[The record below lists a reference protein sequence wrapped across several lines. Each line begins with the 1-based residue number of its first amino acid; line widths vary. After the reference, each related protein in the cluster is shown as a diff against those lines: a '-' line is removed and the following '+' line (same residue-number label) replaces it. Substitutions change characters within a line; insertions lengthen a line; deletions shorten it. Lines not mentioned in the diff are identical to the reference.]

1 MFDNHKIGNVHVLT
15 PRKNLVGGDETTTLI
30 GAVADLAAAGESRVV
45 LDLQRIS
52 WVSSLGIEGLRRI
65 HRLCQA
71 SGGWLRLA
79 GAGARI
85 RNVLLTMRLDWIF
98 ETFDTTEEALA
109 ARVRTSMTTPVDP
122 AAAPTRAMTSN

>member
-1 MFDNHKIGNVHVLT
+1 MFDNRMIGDVHVLT
-15 PRKNLVGGDETTTLI
+15 PRKNLVGGEETTGLI
-30 GAVADLAAAGESRVV
+30 NAVAALVAAGESRVV

-65 HRLCQA
+65 HRLCQS
-71 SGGWLRLA
+71 SGGWLRLV
-79 GAGARI
+79 GAGSRI

-109 ARVRTSMTTPVDP
+109 AVVRKSPMTRPDAVSPRVLPTS
-122 AAAPTRAMTSN
+122 